1 MKQRA
6 KKIIIWTMAGLLFVG
21 TVVGV
26 SLFIYYN
33 TTSKKEKTPTITN
46 NNEPIKYN
54 LDDADPNEVGAR
66 TTMFNV
72 DQADASLIQVKN
84 TNNNYVETNNENFDI
99 LIDVGVKNKASN
111 EEKDKLINSIKSAG
125 VNHID
130 LIVISHAHFDHL
142 GALERLTKATN
153 SKGQKMIDDKTSI
166 LVNFQEYLFQKAS
179 KTAKDTMKAVSNTN
193 ARFIDAMAIA
203 SQENNKIVDFGQ
215 YGYLSV
221 LTPLIN
227 QSDSSPND
235 WSIINRF
242 EFKNKSV
249 LYTGDATGKTTKS
262 NNWLPSHLEQFDV
275 DILKSPHH
283 GSATNDS
290 NSIEFLNMV
299 TPSQVWISAGHSDK
313 YTLPD
318 VTALNNYLEIGVL
331 EQNIKGTDYF
341 GNKEAADQTVWQKLN
356 EWVMNHPNANNH
368 NLGYVNGIIEEF

>member
-1 MKQRA
+1 MKQRT
-6 KKIIIWTMAGLLFVG
+6 KKIIIWTSIGLLFVG
-21 TVVGV
+21 AIVGV

-33 TTSKKEKTPTITN
+33 TSKTKEDNSSNN

-54 LDDADPNEVGAR
+54 LDDANPDDIGAR

-72 DQADASLIQVKN
+72 DQADASLIQVKKS
-84 TNNNYVETNNENFDI
+84 NNNYIESDNENFDI
-99 LIDVGVKNKASN
+99 LIDVGVKNRAPN
-111 EEKDKLINSIKSAG
+111 EEKDKLINSIKSSG
-125 VNHID
+125 VNHLD

-153 SKGQKMIDDKTSI
+153 DHGQKMIDDKTSI
-166 LVNFQEYLFQKAS
+166 LVNFQEYLFDKATS
-179 KTAKDTMKAVSNTN
+179 TAKKAMKAVFDTK
-193 ARFIDAMAIA
+193 ARFIDAKDIA
-203 SQENNKIVDFGQ
+203 SKVDNKIVNFGQ

-221 LTPLIN
+221 LTPLID
-227 QSDSSPND
+227 QSPTSPND

-242 EFKNKSV
+242 EFNNKSV

-283 GSATNDS
+283 GSATDGS
-290 NSIEFLNMV
+290 NSMEFLNMV

-318 VTALNNYLEIGVL
+318 VTALENYLKIGVL

-341 GNKEAADQTVWQKLN
+341 GNKNTEDQSVWQSLN
-356 EWVMNHPNANNH
+356 EWLKKHPDVNNH
-368 NLGYVNGIIEEF
+368 NQGYVNGIIEEF